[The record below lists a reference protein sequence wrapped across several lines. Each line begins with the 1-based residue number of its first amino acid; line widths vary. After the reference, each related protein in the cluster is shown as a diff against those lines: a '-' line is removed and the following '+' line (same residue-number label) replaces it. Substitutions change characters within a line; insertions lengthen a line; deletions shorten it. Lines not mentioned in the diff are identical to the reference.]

1 MIAQRLVLG
10 SEDRRPDVGC
20 HHVLAVQRD
29 LQPVEAAEVDP
40 AVPDW
45 IALLLERGEP
55 LHERADRDLPFDA
68 RKGGTE
74 GNDITLTAKVSDKAT
89 LTVST
94 SGTTLQGGQD
104 ATVVAAGT
112 IILFVVVIAIGALIY
127 FSAKSGDAAVNKTII
142 ANTTPTPDVEK
153 QRLQDELANVQK
165 KLDEQQMNANRP
177 ANVPTFPSPNR
188 PGVVT
193 ARVNSP
199 KDGFLALR
207 NQPDADYGER
217 IAKIPHGSMIT
228 IENCDRSAVS
238 IGGRSGRWCLVSW
251 NGYEGYVFDAWL
263 VY

>member
-1 MIAQRLVLG
+1 MKRCPFCRTTYTDDSL
-10 SEDRRPDVGC
+10 RYC
-20 HHVLAVQRD
+20 LAD
-29 LQPVEAAEVDP
+29 GAEL
-40 AVPDW
+40 
-45 IALLLERGEP
+45 ISGR
-55 LHERADRDLPFDA
+55 HE
-68 RKGGTE
+68 E
-74 GNDITLTAKVSDKAT
+74 E
-89 LTVST
+89 
-94 SGTTLQGGQD
+94 
-104 ATVVAAGT
+104 TVVKRRNEPVRVTIPSNELHGPSPERRQPPRSSIGKIVAIVAAAS

-153 QRLQDELANVQK
+153 QRLQDEMANVQR
-165 KLDEQQMNANRP
+165 KLDEQQKNANRP
-177 ANVPTFPSPNR
+177 ANVQTFPSPNR

-193 ARVNSP
+193 ARVHSP